1 MPSPFRHSTPE
12 IRQLYLKIRQL
23 RKAGRKLIKS
33 VEEISRKIRYYMTGY
48 PGCSEE
54 SLPGV
59 KINNKDKGKLIE
71 R

>member
-1 MPSPFRHSTPE
+1 
-12 IRQLYLKIRQL
+12 L

-33 VEEISRKIRYYMTGY
+33 VEEISRKIRYYTTGY